1 MFYKVHQSASHSCV
15 LTSFW
20 LSFVG
25 KTLMVCHPEAL
36 RGQEFWSH
44 SSYHIYLSSEGRNSD
59 LIIYLSSEDKCWS
72 SVLISHLSV
81 LWGQWFRLHGCFL
94 SYTVALWGLVF
105 WLFHIHP
112 VALWGLVLVVH
123 ISSCSLGAGVQQPS
137 GGSSVQTSWHSWYPA
152 ALWGQLLRPHG
163 CSQLPSEGNYS
174 DLMVVH
180 GCPLRA
186 ITQTSWLIMAV
197 LSLSSCCYPLWVLW
211 YCYSLH
217 SILPLH
223 SVWSAGS

>member
-1 MFYKVHQSASHSCV
+1 
-15 LTSFW
+15 
-20 LSFVG
+20 
-25 KTLMVCHPEAL
+25 
-36 RGQEFWSH
+36 
-44 SSYHIYLSSEGRNSD
+44 
-59 LIIYLSSEDKCWS
+59 
-72 SVLISHLSV
+72 
-81 LWGQWFRLHGCFL
+81 
-94 SYTVALWGLVF
+94 VALWGLVF

-137 GGSSVQTSWHSWYPA
+137 GGSSVQTSWRSWYPA

-186 ITQTSWLIMAV
+186 ITQTSWLFMAALWGKLLRPHVVHGCPLRAITQTSWLIMAV
-197 LSLSSCCYPLWVLW
+197 LSLGSCCYPLWVLW